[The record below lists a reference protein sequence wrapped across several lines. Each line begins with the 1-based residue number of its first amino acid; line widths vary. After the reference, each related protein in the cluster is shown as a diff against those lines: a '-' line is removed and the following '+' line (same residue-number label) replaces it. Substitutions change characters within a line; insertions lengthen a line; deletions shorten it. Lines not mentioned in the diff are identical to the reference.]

1 MYGHCAASIIIIA
14 LKPLKSVLY
23 VHRGEADSEFVCSAG
38 PPGQSE
44 RRFGES

>member
-1 MYGHCAASIIIIA
+1 MYGYCAASIIIIA

-23 VHRGEADSEFVCSAG
+23 VHRGEADSAFVCSAG

-44 RRFGES
+44 